1 VNQQRQL
8 DDVDWWVQEDGHR
21 DFMHLV
27 STEVGGIQFL
37 RSGYSIEIVST
48 DFVTNGVVLVGY
60 IGNPCRL
67 TISDLTLTFTA
78 YEPFEGEREAYLK
91 RRHHDSS
98 DILSGTRFVAGKDIG
113 KGQTLIAK
121 VRPGQRVSFKV
132 TIPNVKSLEDIE
144 LGLEFSGER
153 YSYPVAQISRC
164 SPSRNPT
171 NVSALRLRPRC
182 RKQIINLS

>member
-78 YEPFEGEREAYLK
+78 YEPFEGRREDYLK
-91 RRHHDSS
+91 SHHHASS
-98 DILSGTRFVAGKDIG
+98 DILSGARLVAGKEIG
-113 KGQTLIAK
+113 KGQTLIAE
-121 VRPGQRVSFKV
+121 VGPGQRVSFKV
-132 TIPNVKSLEDIE
+132 TIRNVKSLDDIE

-153 YSYPVAQISRC
+153 YSYPVTQ
-164 SPSRNPT
+164 
-171 NVSALRLRPRC
+171 
-182 RKQIINLS
+182 